1 MLFITFSSLDLFIFF
16 LGFESITIP
25 TFFIIY
31 LFGSELT
38 KIRASIVF
46 LICSLTSSTF
56 LTLTLISFYSQFR
69 TSNIYQLLYKSIE
82 IYYFISPERIIF

>member
-56 LTLTLISFYSQFR
+56 LTLTLISFYSQ
-69 TSNIYQLLYKSIE
+69 YLPASIQKH
-82 IYYFISPERIIF
+82 